1 MRIILVFFIFF
12 ASVSNADVAL
22 QDNFATT
29 DILQAHRRIYQYS
42 IKQKNFSEP
51 IETLKQKFLI
61 VINTANQTLCL
72 YQPNGVLL
80 KSYIISTS
88 KKGLGQLLGSYKTP
102 IGLHKV
108 VEKIGHNVP
117 HYGIFRNRQ
126 FTNKVWQKD
135 FFVNNDPQKKRLAV
149 HKKDFIVT
157 RILRLQGLEIGTNK
171 GKDHQGK
178 VVDSLYR
185 GIYIHGTTMEWK
197 LGKPSTIGCIH
208 LSSQDIV
215 ELFNLVPVGCL
226 VFIY

>member
-1 MRIILVFFIFF
+1 MRIILVFIIFLT
-12 ASVSNADVAL
+12 SVSNAAVSL
-22 QDNFATT
+22 QDKLVAT
-29 DILQAHRRIYQYS
+29 DSSPEYQHIYQHY
-42 IKQKNFSEP
+42 IKQKNFPEP

-61 VINTANQTLCL
+61 VINTANQTLYL
-72 YQPNGVLL
+72 YQPNGVIL

-88 KKGLGQLLGSYKTP
+88 KKGLGQLLGSHKTP
-102 IGLHKV
+102 IGLHKI

-135 FFVNNDPQKKRLAV
+135 FFVNNAPQKKQLAR

-157 RILRLQGLEIGTNK
+157 RILRLQGLEIGTNQ

-178 VVDSLYR
+178 IVDSLHR

-215 ELFNLVPVGCL
+215 ELFNLVPIGCL
-226 VFIY
+226 VLIY